1 MWDIDFWKA
10 AAERCVKTFAQTL
23 VALVGTNAA
32 EITNVQLADS
42 FKAAAVAAGLSI
54 ATSVASVAKGNP
66 GPSLTTES
74 TKK

>member
-10 AAERCVKTFAQTL
+10 SAERCVKTFAQTL
-23 VALVGTNAA
+23 VALLGTNAVDV
-32 EITNVQLADS
+32 TNVELVDS
-42 FKAAAVAAGLSI
+42 FKAAAVAAALSI

>member
-10 AAERCVKTFAQTL
+10 AIERAVKTLAQTF

-32 EITNVQLADS
+32 SVTSVGLADS
-42 FKAAAVAAGLSI
+42 IKAAVVAAALSI
-54 ATSVASVAKGNP
+54 ATSVASGAKGNP

-74 TKK
+74 TKR

>member
-10 AAERCVKTFAQTL
+10 AAERSIKTFAQTL
-23 VALVGTNAA
+23 VALAGTNAA
-32 EITNVQLADS
+32 DVVSVDIADA
-42 FKAAAVAAGLSI
+42 FLAAAVAAALSI

-74 TKK
+74 TKR

>member
-10 AAERCVKTFAQTL
+10 AVERAVKTFAQTL

-32 EITNVQLADS
+32 AVTSVDLGDS
-42 FKAAAVAAGLSI
+42 FLAAAVAAALSI
-54 ATSVASVAKGNP
+54 ATSVASVTKGNP

-74 TKK
+74 TKR

>member
-10 AAERCVKTFAQTL
+10 AAERSLKTFAQTL

-32 EITNVQLADS
+32 DVVSVDIADA
-42 FKAAAVAAGLSI
+42 FLAAAVAAVLSI
-54 ATSVASVAKGNP
+54 ATSVASVTKGNP